1 MFLQSRKKKCYIEKK
16 NKKQFNFDTDA
27 ARADPCDQSEN

>member
-1 MFLQSRKKKCYIEKK
+1 MFLPSRKKSAILKK
-16 NKKQFNFDTDA
+16 NKKKQFNFDTDA